1 MKRMERFSSF
11 ARCSL
16 AIGIAAGLAASL
28 SVAKADAW
36 DKKTTVS
43 FSQSVEVPG
52 YILQPGKYVM
62 KLVDSSSDRHIVQ
75 FTNERGN
82 HVYAAA
88 QAINAYRKKVTSK
101 TVITFYEARNRQP
114 EPMRT

>member
-16 AIGIAAGLAASL
+16 AIGIAAGLAASM
-28 SVAKADAW
+28 SAARADTW

-43 FSQSVEVPG
+43 FSQPVEVPG

-62 KLVDSSSDRHIVQ
+62 KLVDSQSDRHIVQ
-75 FTNERGN
+75 FMNERQN
-82 HVYAAA
+82 RVYATAL
-88 QAINAYRKKVTSK
+88 AIPAYRLRVTDR
-101 TVITFYEARNRQP
+101 TVI
-114 EPMRT
+114 